1 MNVGILRIRL
11 RLPENFDLKGKRQV
25 IKSVMARV
33 QNKFNVAVAET
44 DDLDSWQAAT
54 IGVVCVSNNSR
65 HNNEILSKVIDFIE
79 HSRFE
84 MEMIDYEIEL
94 LPIF

>member
-1 MNVGILRIRL
+1 MNVGVLRIRL

-33 QNKFNVAVAET
+33 QNKFSVAIAET
-44 DDLDSWQAAT
+44 DDLDSWQTAT

-65 HNNEILSKVIDFIE
+65 HNNEVLSKVIDFIE

-84 MEMIDYEIEL
+84 MELVDYEIEL